1 MPISPLGCFLRGSRT
16 RGAEF
21 ACKNSERIW
30 SGSVSRLDF
39 RDAGDR
45 EGNWLARTT
54 DFTEMGFDRLQSLGE
69 IAELVGSLENRVLGL
84 LTRISVAKQ
93 IFSSFCFVN
102 LLYLKTNYFLW
113 LSIVISIYID
123 CTS

>member
-1 MPISPLGCFLRGSRT
+1 MPISPLGCILRGSRT

-21 ACKNSERIW
+21 ACKISERIW

-45 EGNWLARTT
+45 EGKWLARTT

-84 LTRISVAKQ
+84 STHISVVKQ
-93 IFSSFCFVN
+93 IFRCFGFVN
-102 LLYLKTNYFLW
+102 LLYL
-113 LSIVISIYID
+113 
-123 CTS
+123 

>member
-69 IAELVGSLENRVLGL
+69 IAELVGSLENRVFGL

-93 IFSSFCFVN
+93 IFRCFCFVN
-102 LLYLKTNYFLW
+102 LLYL
-113 LSIVISIYID
+113 
-123 CTS
+123 